1 MDFGEILSKAWKTI
15 WKHKV
20 LWIFGILASLGGSGG
35 GGGGGGSN
43 YRTNGNFSQGNGD
56 WNFNGLPPELQ
67 SFFERMTDTVT
78 NIPWYVWVLIALG
91 VLVLIVAVTVI
102 STFGKIGLIHGTRL
116 ADTSDEKLGF
126 GTLFTQS
133 LRYFWKV
140 FFYGLLTGL
149 AVFIGLMILIVPM
162 VIFGIATL
170 GIGMLCVVPLL
181 CLLIP
186 AMWIVGIILEQ
197 GTIAIVVDNLGIIGG
212 LQRGWQVTKQNFW
225 NLLLM
230 GIILGVGAGIIGFII
245 SLPILLVFLPP
256 IIAVITNGGL
266 ENWSAISSSLL
277 ISLGMC
283 CLLYPIIMVLNGI
296 LTAYVQSAWT
306 LTYMRVTKRSDDSNL
321 LEPQPVLETL

>member
-126 GTLFTQS
+126 GTLFTKS

>member
-126 GTLFTQS
+126 GTLFTKS

-186 AMWIVGIILEQ
+186 AMWIVSIILEQ

-230 GIILGVGAGIIGFII
+230 GIILGVGAEIGRAH
-245 SLPILLVFLPP
+245 V
-256 IIAVITNGGL
+256 
-266 ENWSAISSSLL
+266 
-277 ISLGMC
+277 
-283 CLLYPIIMVLNGI
+283 
-296 LTAYVQSAWT
+296 
-306 LTYMRVTKRSDDSNL
+306 
-321 LEPQPVLETL
+321 